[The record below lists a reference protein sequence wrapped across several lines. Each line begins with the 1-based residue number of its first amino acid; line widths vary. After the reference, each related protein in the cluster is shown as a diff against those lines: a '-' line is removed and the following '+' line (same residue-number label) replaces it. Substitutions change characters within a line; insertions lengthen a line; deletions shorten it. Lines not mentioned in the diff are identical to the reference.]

1 MEGLSIKAELLIS
14 HHISAA
20 AESKDPNKRLPFTGV
35 IYRLLF
41 ANGFKK
47 KQQVPPQVHH
57 QVHMEED
64 EQQQHQ
70 QEQHFQPP
78 PQQFDFPQPPPQ
90 NFPQEYN
97 WQELTQQFQ
106 RMRFEQ
112 NNQFKDFFDRQ
123 NSFFED
129 MRTQTKAY
137 KQGFEDLSV
146 QEHKYVDEIKASQE
160 ITHKAVLE
168 LRENQDKHGKELA
181 AHRREYKKD
190 YKEMKAAMEK
200 QKAQFEAANQY
211 WHQINSKNEQKI
223 DYLCWGDQ
231 QVNPYL
237 KGGLPEDIPEWMQG
251 NVQAGKGRFSNGIS
265 HIPRDCWPGA
275 TSKGAASASKNVE
288 DKGKGK
294 AEEGDNDERGKKKA
308 WEERDKDLKE

>member
-14 HHISAA
+14 KHISAA

-35 IYRLLF
+35 IYKLLF

-47 KQQVPPQVHH
+47 KVQGDELIPIEKPITAESIMKNSQQQFPPQMHH
-57 QVHMEED
+57 QVHEERD
-64 EQQQHQ
+64 EQGQQHQ

-90 NFPQEYN
+90 NFPQ
-97 WQELTQQFQ
+97 
-106 RMRFEQ
+106 
-112 NNQFKDFFDRQ
+112 D
-123 NSFFED
+123 FFED

-137 KQGFEDLSV
+137 KQGFEDLRV
-146 QEHKYVDEIKASQE
+146 QQHKYVNEIKASQE

-168 LRENQDKHGKELA
+168 LRENQDRQGKELA
-181 AHRREYKKD
+181 THRREYKKD
-190 YKEMKAAMEK
+190 YKEMKVAMEK

-211 WHQINSKNEQKI
+211 WQQLNSKIEQRI
-223 DYLCWGDQ
+223 DYLCWGVQ

-237 KGGLPEDIPEWMQG
+237 KGRLPEDIPEWMQG
-251 NVQAGKGRFSNGIS
+251 NVQASRGRFSDIS

-294 AEEGDNDERGKKKA
+294 TEEGDNGEHGKKKA
-308 WEERDKDLKE
+308 WEARDKDLNE

>member
-1 MEGLSIKAELLIS
+1 MEGLSIKVELLIS
-14 HHISAA
+14 KHISAA

-35 IYRLLF
+35 IYRLLY

-47 KQQVPPQVHH
+47 KVQGDELIPIERPITAESIMKNSQQQFPPQVHH
-57 QVHMEED
+57 QVHEERD
-64 EQQQHQ
+64 Q

-106 RMRFEQ
+106 GMKVEQ

-123 NSFFED
+123 NSFFEE

-137 KQGFEDLSV
+137 KQGFEDLRV
-146 QEHKYVDEIKASQE
+146 QQHKYVDEIKASQE

-168 LRENQDKHGKELA
+168 LRENQDKHSKELA
-181 AHRREYKKD
+181 AHR
-190 YKEMKAAMEK
+190 KE
-200 QKAQFEAANQY
+200 
-211 WHQINSKNEQKI
+211 INSKNEQKI
-223 DYLCWGDQ
+223 DYLCWGIQ

-237 KGGLPEDIPEWMQG
+237 KGRLPEDIPEWMQA
-251 NVQAGKGRFSNGIS
+251 NLQAGRGRFSNGMS
-265 HIPRDCWPGA
+265 RTPRDCWPGA
-275 TSKGAASASKNVE
+275 TSRGEASASKNEE

-294 AEEGDNDERGKKKA
+294 AEE
-308 WEERDKDLKE
+308 